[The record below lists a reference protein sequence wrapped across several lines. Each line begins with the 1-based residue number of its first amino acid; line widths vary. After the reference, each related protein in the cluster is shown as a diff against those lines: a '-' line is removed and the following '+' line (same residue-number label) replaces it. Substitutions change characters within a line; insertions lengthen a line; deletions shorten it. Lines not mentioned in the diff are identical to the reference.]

1 MKHFARVVNGLVAE
15 VWNDGGLGIV
25 PAEVYFP
32 DLATQFISCPSGT
45 LPGASFDGKTWTNPE
60 IDIAPK
66 PQLIPVVITDVQGDE
81 EGFDNSHHEFT
92 VKQDCELVITGPLP
106 VPDQK
111 FRVPCSMRDT
121 GRTIA
126 AVADVAGGQMT
137 ITVTLPELGYW
148 ETTAE
153 MLNAGLPQQLF
164 SLADPIRFVV
174 IS

>member
-1 MKHFARVVNGLVAE
+1 MNQATLHDLWRPLGSTGLHVSPL
-15 VWNDGGLGIV
+15 GLG
-25 PAEVYFP
+25 
-32 DLATQFISCPSGT
+32 
-45 LPGASFDGKTWTNPE
+45 
-60 IDIAPK
+60 
-66 PQLIPVVITDVQGDE
+66 
-81 EGFDNSHHEFT
+81 T
-92 VKQDCELVITGPLP
+92 VKLGRELVISGPLP

-126 AVADVAGGQMT
+126 AVADVVGGQMT

-153 MLNAGLPQQLF
+153 MLNAGLPQPTF

-174 IS
+174 IP

>member
-1 MKHFARVVNGLVAE
+1 MAGWGYLRLTYTFPSWPPSLSPARQTHSRVQVTMARHGP
-15 VWNDGGLGIV
+15 I
-25 PAEVYFP
+25 
-32 DLATQFISCPSGT
+32 QRSISP
-45 LPGASFDGKTWTNPE
+45 PV
-60 IDIAPK
+60 

-81 EGFDNSHHEFT
+81 DGFDNSHNEYT
-92 VKQDCELVITGPLP
+92 VKLGRELVITGPLP

-126 AVADVAGGQMT
+126 AVADVVGGQMT

-153 MLNAGLPQQLF
+153 MLNAGLPQPTF
-164 SLADPIRFVV
+164 SLTEPIRFVV
-174 IS
+174 I

>member
-1 MKHFARVVNGLVAE
+1 MRFFARLINNIATE
-15 VWNDGGLGIV
+15 IWNDGGLGISPADVHV
-25 PAEVYFP
+25 PE
-32 DLATQFISCPSGT
+32 LAAQFIPCPSGT
-45 LPGASFDGKTWTNPE
+45 LPGASYDGKTWANPE
-60 IDIAPK
+60 IDIVPA

-81 EGFDNSHHEFT
+81 DGFDNSHNEYT
-92 VKQDCELVITGPLP
+92 VKLGRELVITGPLP

-111 FRVPCSMRDT
+111 FRVPCTMRDT

-126 AVADVAGGQMT
+126 AVADVVGGQMT

-153 MLNAGLPQQLF
+153 MLNAGLPQPTF

-174 IS
+174 IP